1 MKYKKVIVGGIF
13 ISLFF
18 LTILLVFVLRGNFF
32 RYNDI
37 NYMISEPQT
46 HDYLI
51 TGSWKV
57 DSVKSLENDD
67 KNYDDKDDKNHKL
80 YITKNEILFSD
91 IYAKDLKFKFRYIN
105 LKNYLTS
112 KAIITDKIKLD
123 KEDVII
129 VSISDKVD
137 YYQEFIVIDDDTIA
151 MIKDKKY
158 YVLKKESNKV
168 NVKLNKNVDKEKK
181 TTNREISFLI
191 GLKSENKKGVEYK
204 TFLIQKNKENKITF
218 NKIDGLFVNKDN
230 NFFLINSNTNN
241 SIYFTKDYISLT
253 NRKVLQANNPVINFL
268 NENYISFETRNNENR
283 KKNYE
288 IHSIKNFKEN
298 SKLSINDIA
307 GSNGENSYFETL
319 KKLGYSN
326 ENITSSDMYNF
337 GIKRENGRWIFKSIF
352 NDISKKISTEVELDI
367 IPKVDIFESKAK
379 KIEKSV
385 IQNKHSDF
393 VDYFI
398 SPNEDMLVVLTTE
411 ELVVYSIK
419 NNTLSTLPIA
429 SVNIFGKKDVVS
441 FQWKTLE
448 NSELTYNEFLK
459 IKQLDLKKEN

>member
-1 MKYKKVIVGGIF
+1 M
-13 ISLFF
+13 
-18 LTILLVFVLRGNFF
+18 
-32 RYNDI
+32 
-37 NYMISEPQT
+37 
-46 HDYLI
+46 
-51 TGSWKV
+51 
-57 DSVKSLENDD
+57 
-67 KNYDDKDDKNHKL
+67 
-80 YITKNEILFSD
+80 
-91 IYAKDLKFKFRYIN
+91 
-105 LKNYLTS
+105 
-112 KAIITDKIKLD
+112 
-123 KEDVII
+123 
-129 VSISDKVD
+129 
-137 YYQEFIVIDDDTIA
+137 
-151 MIKDKKY
+151 
-158 YVLKKESNKV
+158 
-168 NVKLNKNVDKEKK
+168 
-181 TTNREISFLI
+181 
-191 GLKSENKKGVEYK
+191 
-204 TFLIQKNKENKITF
+204 
-218 NKIDGLFVNKDN
+218 
-230 NFFLINSNTNN
+230 INSNTNN

-268 NENYISFETRNNENR
+268 NENYISFETRNNENG
-283 KKNYE
+283 KKFYE

-385 IQNKHSDF
+385 VQNKHSDF

-419 NNTLSTLPIA
+419 NNTLSTLPVA

-459 IKQLDLKKEN
+459 IKQLDVKKEN